1 MERDVAI
8 IGVGMIRWG
17 RYPDPKQLD
26 VFPDK
31 TMPEMAVEA
40 IAKALSD
47 AKISWRQVEAMVA
60 GVYLWVNQQ
69 AGIHGILSGT
79 AIANLMGYTGIPIVS
94 VANACATGQSILR
107 EAALAVAS
115 GECDIALAVAADK
128 SAFGFFRPQSTD
140 GRADIDYMRFVMC
153 GETNPAYWAMECRRR
168 MYEAGTTEE
177 DLALVKVVTSKP
189 APYNPYARYQRSFT
203 LEEVLKSP
211 IVCDPLRLYEI
222 CSTSDGAAAVIV
234 CEYEKAKKICKK
246 PVYINAVTVGTP
258 TFGDPTVRL
267 TYLSSYK
274 KPGVP
279 SLSESRNAV
288 ERVYRMA
295 GITPDKI
302 DLIEL
307 PDNSSWHYLAYL
319 DCILNLNPGE
329 PEKMLR
335 RGDLDPI
342 TGKIPTCPSGGIGAF
357 GEAVVAQGLAQVC
370 ELVWQLRGEAGQRQV
385 KKEVKYALAQT
396 YGYAGNNAATILSKG
411 W

>member
-8 IGVGMIRWG
+8 IGVGMIPWG
-17 RYPDPKQLD
+17 RYPDPKR
-26 VFPDK
+26 PDK
-31 TMPEMAVEA
+31 YPDRTMPELAVEA
-40 IAKALSD
+40 ITNALRD
-47 AKISWRQVEAMVA
+47 AKLSWRQIEAMVA
-60 GVYLWVNQQ
+60 GVYLWVSQQ

-107 EAALAVAS
+107 EAVLAVAS

-140 GRADIDYMRFVMC
+140 GKADIDYMRFVMC

-189 APYNPYARYQRSFT
+189 APYNPYARYQRTFT

-211 IVCDPLRLYEI
+211 MVCDPLRLYEI
-222 CSTSDGAAAVIV
+222 CATSDGAAAVIV

-267 TYLSSYK
+267 TYLSSNIR
-274 KPGVP
+274 PGVP
-279 SLSESRNAV
+279 NLSESRNAV
-288 ERVYRMA
+288 ERVYKMA
-295 GITPDKI
+295 GLTPDKI
-302 DLIEL
+302 DVIEL
-307 PDNSSWHYLAYL
+307 PDNSSWHYFAYL
-319 DCILNLNPGE
+319 DCILNLDPGE

-342 TGKIPTCPSGGIGAF
+342 TGKIPVCPSGGIGAF

-370 ELVWQLRGEAGQRQV
+370 ELVWQLRGEAGERQV
-385 KKEVKYALAQT
+385 KKEIKYALAQT